1 MEGEEHTSNHGHI
14 QRPSLPQYI
23 VHPTEYPLVQN
34 ETILLAVPLKAT
46 NWKVFHTSISLLSLM
61 SLFYSGSL
69 RTFAKIMMVRALLF
83 ILKFYSI
90 KMKKMNLD
98 IEGVEGFD
106 KSQCSIIVYV
116 TFAVCIIL
124 RVKASKVHWWNKRQ
138 TFLKPTLKDK
148 KIVISRWVFWLA
160 W

>member
-46 NWKVFHTSISLLSLM
+46 NWKVFRTSISLLSLM

-69 RTFAKIMMVRALLF
+69 RTFAKMPLISRKNPAVSTFFLANGSNLPFLSDYHDGSCF
-83 ILKFYSI
+83 TFYSQA
-90 KMKKMNLD
+90 L
-98 IEGVEGFD
+98 FD
-106 KSQCSIIVYV
+106 K
-116 TFAVCIIL
+116 
-124 RVKASKVHWWNKRQ
+124 NEENE
-138 TFLKPTLKDK
+138 P
-148 KIVISRWVFWLA
+148 
-160 W
+160 

>member
-1 MEGEEHTSNHGHI
+1 M
-14 QRPSLPQYI
+14 
-23 VHPTEYPLVQN
+23 VH
-34 ETILLAVPLKAT
+34 
-46 NWKVFHTSISLLSLM
+46 
-61 SLFYSGSL
+61 
-69 RTFAKIMMVRALLF
+69 ALIF

-106 KSQCSIIVYV
+106 KSQCSIIVYI

-124 RVKASKVHWWNKRQ
+124 RVNASKVHWWNKRQ

-148 KIVISRWVFWLA
+148 MIVISRWVFWLA
-160 W
+160 WKSRRTSITQSLSMPCLCDSHGWSRVYLPLHGKFHEEWKMKKIGKIYYIN